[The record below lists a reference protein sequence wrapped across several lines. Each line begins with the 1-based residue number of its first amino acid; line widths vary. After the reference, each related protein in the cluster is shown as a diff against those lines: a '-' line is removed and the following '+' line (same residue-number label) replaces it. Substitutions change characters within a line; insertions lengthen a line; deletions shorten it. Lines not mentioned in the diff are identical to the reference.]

1 MTNVDCLFLQQ
12 KRVVMKKRMKMKKS
26 LMVIYKEMML
36 IADVIGMYKILN
48 IYICK
53 RKKKLMMLPFFVIS
67 LPIPPGAI
75 TSPFG
80 FI

>member
-1 MTNVDCLFLQQ
+1 MTNVYCLFLQQ
-12 KRVVMKKRMKMKKS
+12 KRVVMKKRTKMKS

-48 IYICK
+48 IYIYVK
-53 RKKKLMMLPFFVIS
+53 GKKKLMMLSFFVIS